1 MLLSF
6 RVQVVEGQFPALI
19 SSIQQVD
26 LCPRRSSFHFN
37 NDGFFTFR
45 IFQTDAVVHPHRQV
59 RLMYYEVRLLAAQIM
74 VIVRCRF

>member
-26 LCPRRSSFHFN
+26 LCTRCSFFHFK
-37 NDGFFTFR
+37 DGFFTFR